1 MTGFDRLSYQS
12 RWLQVAPERKFLL
25 WLLLMALAFTLPAW
39 GQALTLALTAA
50 LTCWLLRVSFWR
62 WCRWMALPLGFLAV
76 GVLTIVFSISR
87 DPQTLL
93 AGVPIGPYWL
103 GVTAQGVA
111 TANATFWRSLAA
123 LSATF
128 WLVLNLPFPQLIVLL
143 KRARVPR
150 LLTEQI
156 LLTWRF
162 IFILL
167 DEAMAIH
174 RAQTLRFGYGSVP
187 QGYRSLAMLVGL
199 LFTRV
204 LLRYQQMST
213 ALDIKLYQGDFH
225 L

>member
-1 MTGFDRLSYQS
+1 MTGLDRLSYQS
-12 RWLQVAPERKFLL
+12 RWAQVAPERKFLL
-25 WLLLMALAFTLPAW
+25 WLALMTLAFALPPL
-39 GQALTLALTAA
+39 GQGIVLALTAG
-50 LTCWLLRVSFWR
+50 LTCWLLRMTFWR
-62 WCRWMALPLGFLAV
+62 WCRWMSLPFGFLLV
-76 GVLTIVFSISR
+76 GVLTILFSVTR
-87 DPQTLL
+87 DPHTL
-93 AGVPIGPYWL
+93 AMSVPVGHYWL
-103 GVTAQGVA
+103 GITASGL
-111 TANATFWRSLAA
+111 TAANETFWRSLTA
-123 LSATF
+123 LAATF